1 MQSLSITR
9 TTYRNGR
16 ILGFAFLLA
25 AIAGMVT
32 VPGVAHAQAINPQ
45 LNISLAQDLQN
56 WPLKSGTG
64 VQAGVPTDVVY
75 YVTDTIAN
83 NTLSARYWNQNYM
96 PKSQTDTGGGEQN
109 YIISQGPT
117 TLLGNTVHTP
127 TGALPAHFLRTQ
139 LNEADYYMYYVTG
152 AVTGGPPETPVYGPI
167 LSASYSDLT
176 GLQNISDWKF

>member
-9 TTYRNGR
+9 TTYRIGR

-45 LNISLAQDLQN
+45 LNISVSQDFQN

-75 YVTDTIAN
+75 YVTDTTAN
-83 NTLSARYWNQNYM
+83 NALNARYWNQNYV
-96 PKSQTDTGGGEQN
+96 PKSRTDTGGGMQD
-109 YIISQGPT
+109 YIISQGTT
-117 TLLGNTVHTP
+117 TLRGKIVSYP
-127 TGALPAHFLRTQ
+127 TGALPSDFLIPQ
-139 LNEADYYMYYVTG
+139 PSESESYLYYVTG
-152 AVTGGPPETPVYGPI
+152 ASLFGPPVADVDSQVLT
-167 LSASYSDLT
+167 ASYTELVNLQ
-176 GLQNISDWKF
+176 GLKGWSF